1 MSDAYI
7 TSAVRTA
14 VGTFNGSLANT
25 PAHDLG
31 TIVIKEALTRSGV
44 DTAEVDEVIMGQV
57 LTAATGQNAARQAS
71 VNAGINK
78 ETPAWLV
85 NQVCGSGLK
94 SVALA
99 YQSIANGDANIII
112 AGGQESMSQS
122 PHCMH
127 LRNGTKMGDDKMIDS
142 MIKDGLWDAFN
153 GYHMG
158 NNS

>member
-1 MSDAYI
+1 MSEVFI

-14 VGTFNGSLANT
+14 VGSFNGSLSGM

-31 TIVIKEALTRSGV
+31 TIVIKETLNRSGIEGG
-44 DTAEVDEVIMGQV
+44 DVDEVILGQV
-57 LTAATGQNAARQAS
+57 LTAATGQNPARQAS
-71 VNAGINK
+71 INAGLNK

-85 NQVCGSGLK
+85 NQVCGSGLR

-99 YQSIANGDANIII
+99 YQSIMNGDANIII

-127 LRNGTKMGDDKMIDS
+127 LRNGTKMGDDKTVS
-142 MIKDGLWDAFN
+142 YTHLTLPTT
-153 GYHMG
+153 
-158 NNS
+158 